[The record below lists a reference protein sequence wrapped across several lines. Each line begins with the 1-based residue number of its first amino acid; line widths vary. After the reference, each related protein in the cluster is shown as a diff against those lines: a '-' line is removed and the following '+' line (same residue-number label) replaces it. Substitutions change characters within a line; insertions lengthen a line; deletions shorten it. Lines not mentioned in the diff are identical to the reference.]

1 MLMLLIISLL
11 VLIYYSLYYTSHY
24 PVFTFGSVVSNE
36 VPSDATLLISKQ
48 YVLAMGFALLERL
61 TEIFSFP
68 EVKEFWF
75 VINIGLLM
83 VIIGENP

>member
-1 MLMLLIISLL
+1 MLMLLVISLL
-11 VLIYYSLYYTSHY
+11 VLNYYSLDYTSHY

-36 VPSDATLLISKQ
+36 VLFDATLVSKQ
-48 YVLAMGFALLERL
+48 YVLAMGFALLEHL
-61 TEIFSFP
+61 TKFFSFP

-75 VINIGLLM
+75 VSNIGLLM

>member
-1 MLMLLIISLL
+1 
-11 VLIYYSLYYTSHY
+11 
-24 PVFTFGSVVSNE
+24 
-36 VPSDATLLISKQ
+36 
-48 YVLAMGFALLERL
+48 MGFALLEHL

-75 VINIGLLM
+75 VSYIGLLM

>member
-1 MLMLLIISLL
+1 MLMLLIFSFL
-11 VLIYYSLYYTSHY
+11 VLNYYSLDYTSHY
-24 PVFTFGSVVSNE
+24 LVFTFGSVVSNE
-36 VPSDATLLISKQ
+36 VASHATLLISKQ
-48 YVLAMGFALLERL
+48 YVLAMGFALLEHL

-75 VINIGLLM
+75 VSYIGLLM